1 MKLSGGSGVISA
13 KLGWWGLLLLLPITL
28 VWALSI
34 GRIDIPFNHTLGI
47 LAGMIAPI
55 DPWWSTMEERLVTY
69 GRLPRVLLAAFVGAG
84 LAVSGAALQ
93 GLFRNPLADPHLIGV
108 SAGAACGGVI
118 AILVD
123 GSGPLLVLL
132 ALIGGLAAL
141 YFVRWLAGSSGGE
154 SVLTLI
160 LAGIV
165 VSAVFGAVVAL
176 VKFVADPQN
185 QLPTMVFWLMGSLAS
200 ADYPRLI
207 LGAVATSVGLVVLW
221 MLRFQLHVMSL
232 GEDDA
237 KAMGLPV
244 KRVRTLALVAVALM
258 TAASV
263 AVCGVIGWV
272 GLVIPHL
279 VRLLFGS
286 QFMLFIPLTAVL
298 GAIYMVAVD
307 TLARSLTDSEIP
319 LGALT
324 ALVGAPLF
332 AYLIRRFNRPEAS

>member
-1 MKLSGGSGVISA
+1 
-13 KLGWWGLLLLLPITL
+13 
-28 VWALSI
+28 
-34 GRIDIPFNHTLGI
+34 
-47 LAGMIAPI
+47 
-55 DPWWSTMEERLVTY
+55 
-69 GRLPRVLLAAFVGAG
+69 
-84 LAVSGAALQ
+84 
-93 GLFRNPLADPHLIGV
+93 
-108 SAGAACGGVI
+108 
-118 AILVD
+118 
-123 GSGPLLVLL
+123 
-132 ALIGGLAAL
+132 
-141 YFVRWLAGSSGGE
+141 
-154 SVLTLI
+154 

-207 LGAVATSVGLVVLW
+207 LGAVATSAGLIVLW

-244 KRVRTLALVAVALM
+244 KRVRTIALVAVALM